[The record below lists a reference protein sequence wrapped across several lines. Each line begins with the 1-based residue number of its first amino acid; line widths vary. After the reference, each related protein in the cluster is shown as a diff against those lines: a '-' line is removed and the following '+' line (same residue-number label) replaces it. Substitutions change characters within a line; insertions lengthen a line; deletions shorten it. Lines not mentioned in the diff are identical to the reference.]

1 VSRRNATIAV
11 LLAALLVLA
20 GCTGGPGG
28 ADPAGST
35 PDDGLAADA
44 SGTVQFYVSDAPNAI
59 GEFEHLNV
67 TITTV
72 GLHRVGD
79 GDTPAPT
86 SAPNETVTATATP
99 ETPEDTDTPETP
111 DTPETDDGDDE
122 DDGESEGWV
131 EYETNRTVDL
141 TRLVGDN
148 ATSLGALQAP
158 AGEYDKVFVYV
169 SDINATLEN
178 GESVNVKLPS
188 EKLQINKRFTVGNGS
203 NVSFVFDIS
212 VFKAGNSGKYI
223 LKPVVSESGADREV
237 RDVDEDDREADDEDD
252 ADETDDDADEEAG
265 DLTAEFVGPV
275 RPGEDAT
282 VKVTGD
288 DGPLEGAN
296 VSVNGEAVGPTD
308 AEGEVTFAVPE
319 DTEELSVTVTDG
331 DREAELEREFEDRGG
346 AALAPAPA

>member
-1 VSRRNATIAV
+1 M
-11 LLAALLVLA
+11 AALLVLA

-28 ADPAGST
+28 TDPAGST
-35 PDDGLAADA
+35 PDDGLAAES

-59 GEFEHLNV
+59 GDFEHLNV
-67 TITTV
+67 TVTTV

-86 SAPNETVTATATP
+86 STDAPNATATP
-99 ETPEDTDTPETP
+99 ETPDDTDTPETP
-111 DTPETDDGDDE
+111 ETPETDDDDDGDDA
-122 DDGESEGWV
+122 GEEGWV

-141 TRLVGDN
+141 TELVGDN
-148 ATSLGALQAP
+148 ATSLGNLTAP
-158 AGEYDKVFVYV
+158 AGTYDKVFVYV
-169 SDINATLEN
+169 DGIDATLEN

-188 EKLQINKRFTVGNGS
+188 EKLQLNKQFTVGDGQS
-203 NVSFVFDIS
+203 VSFVFDIS

-223 LKPVVSESGADREV
+223 LKPVVSESGADQEV
-237 RDVDEDDREADDEDD
+237 RDVDEEDREADDDD
-252 ADETDDDADEEAG
+252 AETDDDAEE
-265 DLTAEFVGPV
+265 LTAEFVGPV

-288 DGPLEGAN
+288 DGPLGGAN
-296 VSVNGEAVGPTD
+296 VSVNGEGVGTTD

-331 DREAELEREFEDRGG
+331 DREAELEREFEARGNG
-346 AALAPAPA
+346 GNALRLPA